1 MTCEDETMRIIFYN
15 IKDNVFLL
23 KTYDNIVNHI
33 NIKTMKD
40 GAILRKALSDKSIE
54 ILNYVPI
61 KKKQEAIKE
70 QFKSAITYLGNSID
84 KNRIRTIYDI
94 SEIKQDDI
102 YIAWY
107 YFPSHMKILKDL
119 KCKKVVMGQHFILL
133 PFNGDF
139 SSMGVNWFV
148 NQIDVSKNEFIN
160 YFFNL
165 KNVNIMTLPYTFE
178 NRFKCKRDFRERKE
192 KALSIGTIST
202 VNGKGYDI
210 YIEYMNDI
218 CLQPMRKIIYEKGSN
233 KYIDVYN
240 NFLFTMGY
248 NNEINIHSKFSDYIK
263 GKISDW
269 KEAGQTKYYTFD
281 MVEKYNEYMMCV
293 CGEEKVGLPG
303 IGFVECMA
311 CGCAYIGLDHEMY
324 TSLGLI
330 PGIHYITYDG
340 TYDDLINVIQYYQN
354 NVDELEKIAIQGRK
368 YILKNFNRDV
378 VMNKFFEK
386 LKCLGEE

>member
-1 MTCEDETMRIIFYN
+1 MRIIFYD

-23 KTYDNIVNHI
+23 KTYDNIINRI

-40 GAILRKALSDKSIE
+40 CAILRKALSDKSTE
-54 ILNYVPI
+54 LLNYVPI
-61 KKKQEAIKE
+61 KKKQEAAKE
-70 QFKSAITYLGNSID
+70 RFKSLVTYLENGID
-84 KNRIRTIYDI
+84 INRIRII
-94 SEIKQDDI
+94 SNLSEVKQNDI
-102 YIAWY
+102 YLAWY
-107 YFPSHMKILKDL
+107 YYPSHMRVLKDI
-119 KCKKVVMGQHFILL
+119 KCKKVVMGQHFISL

-160 YFFNL
+160 HFFNL
-165 KNVNIMTLPYTFE
+165 ENVNIITLPYTFE
-178 NRFKCKRDFRERKE
+178 DRFKSKKTFKQRKA

-210 YIEYMNDI
+210 YIEYMENI
-218 CLQPMRKIIYEKGSN
+218 CLQPMRKIIFEKGSN
-233 KYIDVYN
+233 MYIDVYN

-248 NNEINIHSKFSDYIK
+248 NNEINAQSRISDYIK

-269 KEAGQTKYYTFD
+269 REAGQTKYYTFD

-293 CGEEKVGLPG
+293 CGEEEVGLPG

-324 TSLGLI
+324 RELGLI

-340 TYDDLINVIQYYQN
+340 TYEDLINVIQYYQN
-354 NVDELEKIAIQGRK
+354 NVNELEEIAAQGK
-368 YILKNFNRDV
+368 EYVLKNFNRNV
-378 VMNKFFEK
+378 VMNKFFKK

>member
-1 MTCEDETMRIIFYN
+1 MRIIFYD

-23 KTYDNIVNHI
+23 KTYDNIINRI

-40 GAILRKALSDKSIE
+40 CAILRKALSDKSTE
-54 ILNYVPI
+54 LLNYVPI
-61 KKKQEAIKE
+61 KKKQEAAKE
-70 QFKSAITYLGNSID
+70 RFKSLVTYLENGID
-84 KNRIRTIYDI
+84 INRIRII
-94 SEIKQDDI
+94 SNLSEVKQNDI
-102 YIAWY
+102 YLAWY
-107 YFPSHMKILKDL
+107 YYPSHMRVLKDI
-119 KCKKVVMGQHFILL
+119 KCKKVVMGQHFISL

-148 NQIDVSKNEFIN
+148 NQIDVSQNEFIN
-160 YFFNL
+160 HFFNL
-165 KNVNIMTLPYTFE
+165 ENVNIITLPYTFE
-178 NRFKCKRDFRERKE
+178 DRFKSKKTFKQRKA

-210 YIEYMNDI
+210 YIEYMENI
-218 CLQPMRKIIYEKGSN
+218 CLQPMRKIIFEKGSN
-233 KYIDVYN
+233 MYIDVYN

-248 NNEINIHSKFSDYIK
+248 NNEINAQSRISDYIK

-269 KEAGQTKYYTFD
+269 REAGQTKYYTFD

-293 CGEEKVGLPG
+293 CGEEEVGLPG

-324 TSLGLI
+324 RELGLI

-340 TYDDLINVIQYYQN
+340 TYEDLINVIQYYQN
-354 NVDELEKIAIQGRK
+354 NVNELEEIAAQGK
-368 YILKNFNRDV
+368 EYVLKNFNRNV
-378 VMNKFFEK
+378 VMNKFFKK

>member
-1 MTCEDETMRIIFYN
+1 MRIIFYD

-23 KTYDNIVNHI
+23 KTYDNIINRI

-40 GAILRKALSDKSIE
+40 CAILRKALSDKSTE
-54 ILNYVPI
+54 LLNYVPI
-61 KKKQEAIKE
+61 KKKQEAAKE
-70 QFKSAITYLGNSID
+70 RFKSLVTYLGNGID
-84 KNRIRTIYDI
+84 INRIRII
-94 SEIKQDDI
+94 SDLSEVKQDDI
-102 YIAWY
+102 YLAWY
-107 YFPSHMKILKDL
+107 YYPSHMRVLKDI
-119 KCKKVVMGQHFILL
+119 KCKKVVMGQHFISL

-148 NQIDVSKNEFIN
+148 NQIDVSQNEFIN
-160 YFFNL
+160 HFFNL
-165 KNVNIMTLPYTFE
+165 ENVNIITLPYTFE
-178 NRFKCKRDFRERKE
+178 DRFKSKKTFKQRKD

-210 YIEYMNDI
+210 YIEYMKNI
-218 CLQPMRKIIYEKGSN
+218 CLQPMRKIIFEKGSN
-233 KYIDVYN
+233 MYIDVYN

-248 NNEINIHSKFSDYIK
+248 NNEINAHSRISDYIK

-269 KEAGQTKYYTFD
+269 REAGQTKYYTFD

-293 CGEEKVGLPG
+293 CGEEEVGLPG

-324 TSLGLI
+324 RELGLI

-340 TYDDLINVIQYYQN
+340 TYEDLINVIQYYQN
-354 NVDELEKIAIQGRK
+354 NVNELEEIAVQGK
-368 YILKNFNRDV
+368 EYVLKNFNRNV
-378 VMNKFFEK
+378 VMNKFFKK